1 VSDAPGAWVVDPPQ
15 PPSLAVRGSS
25 ARFPVRRI
33 YCIGRNYLSHIR
45 EMGEADERDPPIF
58 FQKPSDSIVEE
69 GTPVPYPSATSDY
82 QYEAELVVAIGKA
95 GENIDA
101 KDANQHIFGYAV
113 GLEMTR
119 RDLQRAAAKAGHPW
133 ENGKSFDHSSPCG
146 AVVPASVC
154 GHPQSGALLL
164 AMNGI
169 QKQKTDLSQLIWSV
183 PEIIANLSR
192 LYRLVP
198 GDLIYTGTPD
208 GVGPVVPGD
217 ELVASIE
224 GIGTFRAVICA
235 HASDNPGN
243 GANECVHRNG

>member
-1 VSDAPGAWVVDPPQ
+1 MKQTDYVFQPGAR
-15 PPSLAVRGSS
+15 PSLAVQGSA

-69 GTPVPYPSATSDY
+69 GVPVPYPTATSDY

-95 GENIDA
+95 GEDIDV
-101 KDANQHIFGYAV
+101 KDANQYIFGYAV

-133 ENGKSFDHSSPCG
+133 ENGKSFDHSSPCS
-146 AVVPASVC
+146 AIVPASVT
-154 GHPQSGALLL
+154 GHPERGALLL
-164 AMNGI
+164 TVNGV
-169 QKQKTDLSQLIWSV
+169 QKQKADLSQLIWNV
-183 PEIIANLSR
+183 PEIIAQLSR
-192 LYRLVP
+192 LYRLMP
-198 GDLIYTGTPD
+198 GDLIYTGTPA

-217 ELVASIE
+217 RLEASVE
-224 GIGTFRAVICA
+224 GIATF
-235 HASDNPGN
+235 HAMIGPHIPN
-243 GANECVHRNG
+243 GAN

>member
-1 VSDAPGAWVVDPPQ
+1 MIETGWVFAPEAR
-15 PPSLAVRGSS
+15 PSLAVRGLS

-33 YCIGRNYLSHIR
+33 YCIGRNYLAHIR
-45 EMGEADERDPPIF
+45 EMGEADERDPPLF

-69 GTPVPYPSATSDY
+69 GAPVPYPSSTSDY

-95 GENIDA
+95 GEDIDA
-101 KDANQHIFGYAV
+101 NDASQFIFGYAV

-119 RDLQRAAAKAGHPW
+119 RDLQRAAARAGHPW
-133 ENGKSFDHSSPCG
+133 ENGKSFDHSSPCS
-146 AVVPASVC
+146 AIVPANVS
-154 GHPQSGALLL
+154 GHPQQGTLLL
-164 AMNGI
+164 SVNGI

-192 LYRLVP
+192 LYRLMP

-217 ELVASIE
+217 TLAASIE
-224 GIGTFRAVICA
+224 GIGTFHAVIGA
-235 HASDNPGN
+235 HLTDGDD
-243 GANECVHRNG
+243 

>member
-1 VSDAPGAWVVDPPQ
+1 VSEPQGVLNRSVVEPPR
-15 PPSLAVRGSS
+15 PPSLAVQGTS

-33 YCIGRNYLSHIR
+33 YCIGRNYLAHIR

-58 FQKPSDSIVEE
+58 FQKPPDSIVEE

-95 GENIDA
+95 GENIDV
-101 KDANQHIFGYAV
+101 KDANEHIFGYAV

-133 ENGKSFDHSSPCG
+133 ENGKSFDHSSPCS
-146 AVVPASVC
+146 AIAPASAC
-154 GHPQSGALLL
+154 GHPQRGALLL
-164 AMNGI
+164 AVNGVP
-169 QKQKTDLSQLIWSV
+169 KQKTDLSQLIWNV
-183 PEIIANLSR
+183 PEIVANLSR

-217 ELVASIE
+217 ELVASVE
-224 GIGTFRAVICA
+224 GIGTFRAVICM
-235 HASDNPGN
+235 HSGDNPGD
-243 GANECVHRNG
+243 GAN